1 MAKKDRVKPL
11 FDAISDGD
19 SASIRRE
26 GNRQL
31 RDIQEEIAV
40 LKRDASLIKDLVN
53 RYGGTVDGM
62 TSQERSE
69 KVRATALALARGGKD
84 ILTPQDVLDDLQTRE
99 GITFDVQRPGS
110 VVGTVLNNMG
120 EFEHLEKN
128 RFRYNTNHAKG

>member
-11 FDAISDGD
+11 FDAISGGD
-19 SASIRRE
+19 PASIRRE

-40 LKRDASLIKDLVN
+40 LKGDASLIKDLVS

-69 KVRATALALARGGKD
+69 KVRETALALARGGKA

-110 VVGTVLNNMG
+110 VVGTVLNNMD
-120 EFEHLEKN
+120 EFERLEKN
-128 RFRYNTNHAKG
+128 RFRYNANYAEA